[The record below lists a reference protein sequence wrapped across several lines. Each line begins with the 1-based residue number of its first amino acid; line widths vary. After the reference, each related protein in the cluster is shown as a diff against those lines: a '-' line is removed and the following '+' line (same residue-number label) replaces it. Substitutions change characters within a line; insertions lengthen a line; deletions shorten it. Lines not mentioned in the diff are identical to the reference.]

1 MKAIVNT
8 APDQLALLE
17 YVLPEPKT
25 GQVRIRSAAV
35 GICATDLEMIAGWER
50 TTPPNIPGHEW
61 AGYVDAVGA
70 QVDPALLGKACV
82 AENVLADGGEV
93 GFEHAG
99 AYGEYFLTEVANL
112 HLLPD
117 DFPLA
122 TAALIE
128 PLAVVTRAL
137 RRLRLAQHHSV
148 LISGDGPIG
157 LLTLMCLRHAG
168 IEDVVMLGGRAGRLS
183 LAETLGASATFNFTQ
198 LGDALIPTLKRQLGG
213 DFSCI
218 VEATGS
224 IKGVENALQ
233 MIGRQGQLLLVGDYR
248 AARANFPW
256 NTLIHREIEMMGSNA
271 SAGAWSE
278 AVRLVVEEHLPLER
292 LISHT
297 FPAVNFEEAFALV
310 RSQGGDVVK
319 VVLEWIKGKT

>member
-17 YVLPEPKT
+17 YPLPVPQA
-25 GQVRIRSAAV
+25 GQVRIRSASV
-35 GICATDLEMIAGWER
+35 GICATDLEMIAGWTR

-61 AGYVDAVGA
+61 AGYIDAVGA
-70 QVDPALLGKACV
+70 QVDPSLVGKKCV

-99 AYGEYFLTEVANL
+99 AYGQYFLTETANL
-112 HLLPD
+112 HILPD
-117 DFPLA
+117 DFPLI

-137 RRLRLAQHHSV
+137 KRLRLSAHHKV

-157 LLTLMCLRHAG
+157 LITLMYLRQAG
-168 IEDVVMLGGRAGRLS
+168 VEQIIMIGGRAGRLN
-183 LAETLGASATFNFTQ
+183 LAGTLGASATFNISE
-198 LGDALIPTLKRQLGG
+198 LGADLIPTLKQQVGSN
-213 DFSCI
+213 FSCI

-224 IKGVENALQ
+224 VHGLENALQ
-233 MIGRQGQLLLVGDYR
+233 MIGKLGQLLLIGDYR
-248 AARANFPW
+248 SARANFPW
-256 NTLIHREIEMMGSNA
+256 NLLIHGEIEIMGSNA
-271 SAGAWSE
+271 SAGAWHES
-278 AVRLVVEEHLPLER
+278 VRLAVEDKLPLER

-297 FPAVNFEEAFALV
+297 FRVTDFEDAFALV
-310 RSQGGDVVK
+310 RSQREDVVK
-319 VVLEWIKGKT
+319 VILEWI